1 MEHKHDHD
9 HSPAHSHS
17 HEPSASLKN
26 LVFAIVING
35 RIVAFEMVFGLL
47 IQNSDPSAAP
57 VFAPRRT
64 GRPSRRAMAYGN
76 AAEDGRNQVHDAL
89 RNGPGGLQTV
99 RLLSIFL
106 FLIQFYHL
114 IQTIGGLHERE
125 DCEKDSGLVNC
136 VSL

>member
-9 HSPAHSHS
+9 HSPAHNHS
-17 HEPSASLKN
+17 HEPPASLKN
-26 LVFAIVING
+26 LVFPMVING
-35 RIVAFEMVFGLL
+35 RIVAFDMVFGLL
-47 IQNSDPSAAP
+47 IQNSAPTAAP
-57 VFAPRRT
+57 VFAPR
-64 GRPSRRAMAYGN
+64 
-76 AAEDGRNQVHDAL
+76 

-99 RLLSIFL
+99 RLLSIFF

>member
-1 MEHKHDHD
+1 M
-9 HSPAHSHS
+9 S
-17 HEPSASLKN
+17 
-26 LVFAIVING
+26 
-35 RIVAFEMVFGLL
+35 LL
-47 IQNSDPSAAP
+47 IAEWRLPRITSAPP

-64 GRPSRRAMAYGN
+64 GGHPSGAITSGN
-76 AAEDGRNQVHDAL
+76 TAKDRCRKVHDAL

-99 RLLSIFL
+99 RLLSIFF